1 MLRTGPSIQLLG
13 PVDSANVYSM
23 YGRNIDLGLL
33 LLRLGVGLPM
43 LLTHG
48 LPKLMRILDG
58 NFKFGDP
65 LGIGAA
71 PSLVLVT
78 LAEAGCSL
86 LIVLGLFTRLATL
99 PLIIA
104 MFVAAFLTHWADGWG
119 KMEMAF
125 IYLMAFATLAF
136 TGPGSYSLDERWRA
150 RMV

>member
-1 MLRTGPSIQLLG
+1 MGKYIQK
-13 PVDSANVYSM
+13 M

-33 LLRLGVGLPM
+33 LLRLGFGLSM
-43 LLTHG
+43 LLAHG

-78 LAEAGCSL
+78 LAEFGCSL
-86 LIVLGLFTRLATL
+86 LIVLGLFTRLAAI
-99 PLIIA
+99 PLVFA
-104 MFVAAFLTHWADGWG
+104 MFVAAFITHWSDGWG
-119 KMEMAF
+119 KMEMAVL
-125 IYLMAFATLAF
+125 YLVTFTTLAL